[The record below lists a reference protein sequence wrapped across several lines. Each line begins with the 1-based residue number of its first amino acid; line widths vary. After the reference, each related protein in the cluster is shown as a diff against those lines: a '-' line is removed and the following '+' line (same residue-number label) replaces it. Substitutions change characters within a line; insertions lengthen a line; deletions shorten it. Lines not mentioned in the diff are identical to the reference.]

1 MKIMETEEL
10 PTISGNSMVDN
21 KALFRKVF
29 GSDIFEDY
37 VGQLVLLSSPP
48 PEFDPTLSPEVQK
61 PKLDEIMKA
70 VREERE
76 LKLAETLKDRLQ
88 LCVEGK
94 HDELVKWANLEI
106 ERLSQEAFGVALL
119 HIIGY
124 VYTRKAAKEIG
135 KGKRFMKILYVGEW
149 LRDKRH
155 TRKSRASA
163 SSAAVS
169 YIKLQEHWKSFEI
182 EEMKDEKTSK
192 EAKEIQD
199 SMLDC
204 FWKMNVADVEMT
216 LSHVCQTVLKD
227 PSASKDVL
235 KLRAAGMKKMGKI
248 FRGVKA
254 R

>member
-1 MKIMETEEL
+1 MEDEEL

-29 GSDIFEDY
+29 GSGIFEDY

-70 VREERE
+70 VREDRE
-76 LKLAETLKDRLQ
+76 LKLVETLKDRLQ

-94 HDELVKWANLEI
+94 NDDLVKWANLEV

-119 HIIGY
+119 RVIGY
-124 VYTRKAAKEIG
+124 IYTRKAAKEIG
-135 KGKRFMKILYVGEW
+135 KGKRFLKILFVEEW

-155 TRKSRASA
+155 TRKSRAAA

-169 YIKLQEHWKSFEI
+169 YIKLQEHWKSFDIGEI
-182 EEMKDEKTSK
+182 KDAKTSK

-199 SMLDC
+199 SMLES

-216 LSHVCQTVLKD
+216 LSHVCQMVLKD

-235 KLRAAGMKKMGKI
+235 RLRAKGMKKIGKI
-248 FRGVKA
+248 FGGVKA